1 MARKAEYLG
10 GRILEDVKCQ
20 KCGHTEKIKNGF
32 RYNKSQPYKNQQYK
46 CKNCG
51 KTYIETYKNK
61 GNFARFIRV
70 YFGPKKYTLSEIAK
84 NIQLSRTTIYK
95 FEKRLV
101 CLSEQIEQNFET
113 IPANI
118 QQKLNVY
125 VFNKCPKHT
134 ENQNIKKLTLGNIRE
149 HLQIDDVFH
158 LIKKLSQES

>member
-32 RYNKSQPYKNQQYK
+32 RYNKSQP
-46 CKNCG
+46 
-51 KTYIETYKNK
+51 YKNK